1 MIEGGEDSLVDLGN
15 FATAVKAKQGAT
27 TDIDRGL
34 NTNALLKIS
43 LCCKSASYVVRA
55 YINHNLRHQLVT
67 A

>member
-34 NTNALLKIS
+34 NTNALLKLVFAVRVLHM
-43 LCCKSASYVVRA
+43 LCA
-55 YINHNLRHQLVT
+55 LT
-67 A
+67 